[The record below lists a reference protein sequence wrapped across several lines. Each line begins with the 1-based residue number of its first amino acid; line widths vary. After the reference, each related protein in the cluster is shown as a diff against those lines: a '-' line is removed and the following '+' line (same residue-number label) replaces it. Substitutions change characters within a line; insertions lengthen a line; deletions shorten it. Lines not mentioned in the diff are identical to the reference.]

1 MVSMK
6 PFSWDENKNE
16 ELQAERNV
24 SFEEVRAEI
33 EAGKFRI
40 EENTS
45 GNHPGQSVYLVVLN
59 GYIHVVPFRET
70 ESAILLITIFP
81 SRYWQGKT
89 GGVL

>member
-1 MVSMK
+1 MRL
-6 PFSWDENKNE
+6 FSWEENKNE
-16 ELQAERNV
+16 ELKAGRNV

-33 EAGKFRI
+33 GAGRFRI
-40 EENTS
+40 EKNTS
-45 GNHPGQSVYLVVLN
+45 GNHPGQSVYLVVLS
-59 GYIHVVPFRET
+59 GYVHVVPFRET